1 MGIGDVN
8 PCLTELA
15 RLGWVLMLTGLP
27 NTGINPADQRS
38 SLSET
43 FSVSF
48 LPCLSFFWGVFFFF
62 FSIHAPACP
71 SNLGSVACMRIR
83 TYIRSTKVLDR
94 Y

>member
-62 FSIHAPACP
+62 FPFMLPRARVTWGQW
-71 SNLGSVACMRIR
+71 LV
-83 TYIRSTKVLDR
+83 
-94 Y
+94 